1 MKKVVALLLAIPRF
15 AVADES
21 IYFESAAVAPSA
33 EFVDAGAAPAA
44 PARAVPGSDVAPAS
58 AVSHPADSA
67 AEAKAEPA
75 PISYGAELDVA
86 SRYVWR
92 GLAFSEHP
100 VLQPSARLG
109 KYGTTLGIAS
119 SAYLGAEPGV
129 QNSVS
134 ELDFSGRYDLTFGAA
149 SISPNIGVYL
159 YPHAPSTAE
168 LSTTL
173 GYNLSVITLVTHQ
186 ALDIADNA
194 GGYYADV
201 GAANSQRLGARMQ
214 LATAASF
221 GWCSGSFGRYYI
233 DDTLAGMHWGAAQ
246 LDSSLTLT
254 ATDALYFRLHGTAS
268 RMLEQRIRHMAPD
281 ENLISGGLALGMT
294 N

>member
-1 MKKVVALLLAIPRF
+1 MKKLVALLLAVPRF
-15 AVADES
+15 AGADES
-21 IYFESAAVAPSA
+21 IHFEAAALVPSA
-33 EFVDAGAAPAA
+33 ELVEAGAPPATAA
-44 PARAVPGSDVAPAS
+44 PSVAELDVAPAS
-58 AVSHPADSA
+58 AVTHPDDSA
-67 AEAKAEPA
+67 TEAQADPA
-75 PISYGAELDVA
+75 ALTYGAELDVA

-100 VLQPSARLG
+100 VVQPSARLS
-109 KYGTTLGIAS
+109 KYAATLGIAS

-129 QNSVS
+129 QDTVS
-134 ELDFSGRYDLTFGAA
+134 ELDFTGRYDLTLGAA
-149 SISPNIGVYL
+149 SISPTLGVYL

-168 LSTTL
+168 LGGTI
-173 GYNLSVITLVTHQ
+173 GYDLSLITLVTHQ
-186 ALDIADNA
+186 ALDIADNV

-201 GAANSQRLGARMQ
+201 GAANSQRLGAHMQ
-214 LATAASF
+214 LDTAASF

-233 DDTLAGMHWGAAQ
+233 DDTLKAMHWGAAQ

-254 ATDALYFRLHGTAS
+254 ATDALYFRLHGTVS
-268 RMLEQRIRHMAPD
+268 RMLEERIRHLAPD